1 MTQTTRESGHLII
14 KIHPHL
20 FLALSPQDAAR
31 THAAMRCATS
41 PQPSIFPSGFRL
53 HDHTHAAL
61 RATRGPAYMRSVAPW
76 QVALLV
82 GCKHVACTLTTS
94 SFSSLVPILQQP
106 ARDTEAVLSH
116 AQHKHAA
123 SPPHLAHTPLGVCCV
138 ARAAAS
144 YFLDKVRS
152 AISPAAAAAQL
163 ITFWP
168 CADLRCHV
176 RHA

>member
-1 MTQTTRESGHLII
+1 MYTL
-14 KIHPHL
+14 
-20 FLALSPQDAAR
+20 
-31 THAAMRCATS
+31 S
-41 PQPSIFPSGFRL
+41 PQPSIFPSDGVAC
-53 HDHTHAAL
+53 TT
-61 RATRGPAYMRSVAPW
+61 TRTPRCAQPADPRTVRSVAPW

-123 SPPHLAHTPLGVCCV
+123 SPPHLLAHTPLGVCCV

-144 YFLDKVRS
+144 YFPEKVRPQRS
-152 AISPAAAAAQL
+152 HLPPQPRSSSHSGRAQICDAMYAMPDEHFKPGPNQSRSRKWPASHCL
-163 ITFWP
+163 TKSWE
-168 CADLRCHV
+168 
-176 RHA
+176 